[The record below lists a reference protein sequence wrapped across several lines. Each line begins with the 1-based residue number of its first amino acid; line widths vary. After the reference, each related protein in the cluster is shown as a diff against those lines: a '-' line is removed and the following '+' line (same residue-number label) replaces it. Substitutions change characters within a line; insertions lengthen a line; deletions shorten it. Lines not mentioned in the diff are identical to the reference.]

1 MKQTVLMVD
10 DDLNLIEGVQRT
22 LRGEPYRVLTAL
34 GGEKALEVLASQ
46 HVDVLVSDNQMPGI
60 GGLEL
65 LTNVRQNYPAII
77 NLMLSGQASIGTVV
91 QALNQGQIFRF
102 LIKPCGQDEL
112 RHNIRQALA
121 HKLLLD
127 GCRLMLPM
135 FRRQA
140 ALLSAIER
148 KHPGMIRSVEP
159 TVGTV
164 ITPRM
169 MEDAITTE
177 DLSERMDVEIRRAG
191 DDRPKA

>member
-10 DDLNLIEGVQRT
+10 DDQNLLDGMQRT
-22 LRGEPYRVLTAL
+22 LRGEPYRVLTAA
-34 GGEKALEVLASQ
+34 GGEKALAVLAIQ
-46 HVDVLVSDNQMPGI
+46 NVDVLVSDNQMPGI
-60 GGLEL
+60 GGVEL
-65 LTNVRQNYPAII
+65 LTAVRRDHPAIV

-102 LIKPCGQDEL
+102 LIKPCDQEEL
-112 RHNIRQALA
+112 RRNIRQALA

-135 FRRQA
+135 FRRQS
-140 ALLSAIER
+140 ALLGAIESR
-148 KHPGMIRSVEP
+148 HPGMIRSVEAA
-159 TVGTV
+159 VGTV

-177 DLSERMDVEIRRAG
+177 DISERMDVEIRRASNE
-191 DDRPKA
+191 ASTT